1 MLVGGMQTPTC
12 VTHAPLGGELS
23 SPRGANSGVRTLG
36 PCTPPSAIEFM
47 LPLSTMPDLD
57 IEACDTPLR
66 FCAMKNILGVASP
79 PGVIERGIVEDL
91 LAAMGEEPSSVDEA
105 LQVKEWHEAMKEEL
119 VSIEENKTWSLV
131 HMPKGHHTIGLNWIF
146 KLKRDEHNN
155 VVRHKGR
162 LVAKG
167 YIQRQGIDFDK
178 VFAPVARM
186 ESVRIVLAIATH
198 CGWQVHHM
206 DVKSA
211 FLNGD

>member
-1 MLVGGMQTPTC
+1 MHTTWRDRV
-12 VTHAPLGGELS
+12 H
-23 SPRGANSGVRTLG
+23 
-36 PCTPPSAIEFM
+36 
-47 LPLSTMPDLD
+47 
-57 IEACDTPLR
+57 
-66 FCAMKNILGVASP
+66 VASVDYA
-79 PGVIERGIVEDL
+79 GLGHRGTRHTIAFPCHEEHPRCCIT
-91 LAAMGEEPSSVDEA
+91 AEGEEPSSVDEA

-131 HMPKGHHTIGLNWIF
+131 HMPKGHHTIGPNWIF

-162 LVAKG
+162 LITKG
-167 YIQRQGIDFDK
+167 YIQK